1 MKKLLFRFV
10 QTLCLCSFVLMLVH
24 HSLILKYAKE
34 GLFVWASCVLPLL
47 LPFIL
52 LSKFWIRYEIPELFF
67 HQAKKRFSAHTDI
80 AVTLPVFL
88 LGLCCGFPVGAIFI
102 AHYYQNGTLGK
113 QQAETLLP
121 LASFVS
127 PMFVMGYIHSQTGL
141 TGTFW
146 LRYLLVLYLPVII
159 CYLFTQLVKKP
170 QKSLPLSHRVHSL
183 SRNCPPS
190 NHIHSLSQKTSDKLC
205 RLRLKEMTDTKRS
218 LTEEIW
224 IPSLE
229 VILIIG
235 IYMMIFSI
243 LLGMLTRLSLFQ
255 KPFFTFLLSNLEVTT
270 GIRLLAANKIYTS
283 KMMYSLTAA
292 TASFGG
298 MCTMAQVQTV
308 TSDSGLSLKPYV
320 IIKLLTAEFSFFLS
334 LLLL

>member
-10 QTLCLCSFVLMLVH
+10 QILCLFSFVLMLVH
-24 HSLILKYAKE
+24 YSLILKYAKE

-52 LSKFWIRYEIPELFF
+52 LSRFWIRYKIPELFF
-67 HQAKKRFSAHTDI
+67 YQAKKRFPSHTDI
-80 AVTLPVFL
+80 AITLPVFL

-102 AHYYQNGTLGK
+102 SHYYQEGTLTK
-113 QQAETLLP
+113 RQAETLLP

-127 PMFVMGYIHSQTGL
+127 PMFVMGYIRSQAGL
-141 TGTFW
+141 QGTSW
-146 LRYLLVLYLPVII
+146 LRYLLALYLPVIL
-159 CYLFTQLVKKP
+159 CYLLTQLAKRP
-170 QKSLPLSHRVHSL
+170 QKSFLRSHRAHSLSKNCPLSNHVHSL
-183 SRNCPPS
+183 SK
-190 NHIHSLSQKTSDKLC
+190 KTSD
-205 RLRLKEMTDTKRS
+205 RLSILKLKEMTDTKLT

-255 KPFFTFLLSNLEVTT
+255 KPAFTFLLSNLEVTT
-270 GIRLLAANKIYTS
+270 GIRLLAANKLYTS
-283 KMMYSLTAA
+283 KIMYSLTAA
-292 TASFGG
+292 AASFGG

-308 TSDSGLSLKPYV
+308 TADTGLSLKPYV
-320 IIKLLTAEFSFFLS
+320 MIKLLTAGFSFFLCI
-334 LLLL
+334 LLF